1 MRGKIW
7 MIKMTES
14 VFVVSDLLWHD
25 SFNSLL
31 SELGLFPWLVSLSF
45 TFPLFIDFVSLLIS
59 PQTRLSR
66 NGPDKAQL
74 SLWNLSV
81 DSYAALLNDITEH
94 IYSSKLGC
102 CVSSA
107 LFFCVSRQEEVW
119 NAGILTG
126 VASRGQ
132 WWYSGVSWLAQQA
145 ELDVIKVTRRGF
157 HKLQAK

>member
-31 SELGLFPWLVSLSF
+31 SELGLFPWLVFLLF
-45 TFPLFIDFVSLLIS
+45 KFPLFIDFVSLLLS

-107 LFFCVSRQEEVW
+107 LFLCVRHEEVW

-126 VASRGQ
+126 VA
-132 WWYSGVSWLAQQA
+132 QQGA
-145 ELDVIKVTRRGF
+145 VVIFRCLLTGAARRTGC
-157 HKLQAK
+157 HQGH